1 LIDGDAADGNDSTMS
16 SPVVAKPTALDR
28 APRSPDVAGLHWRQ
42 YASETLGTFA
52 LVAVGPGAAMV
63 AASSHAFG
71 HTGVALAFGLVIAFV
86 VASTGHLGGAH
97 INPAVTIAFWS
108 VRRFP
113 GRDVIPYIAA
123 QCLGAT
129 AAAFALRWILG
140 PVGQLGAS
148 VPALSL
154 GRAFAVEFGY
164 SALLAFVI
172 MGVATD
178 DRSPAGVAPF
188 ALGATVFAGALV
200 AGPLTGGSFNPA
212 RSLGPALAG
221 GEWSAH
227 WLYWLA
233 PTLGMVVAMRLYEAL
248 RPASAPASVPPGVPM
263 GVEGPIHADDA
274 YRDRGVRATGPS
286 RAGS

>member
-1 LIDGDAADGNDSTMS
+1 MTERKHAGDPAFDLRRYAAEAIG
-16 SPVVAKPTALDR
+16 TA
-28 APRSPDVAGLHWRQ
+28 
-42 YASETLGTFA
+42 A

-63 AASSHAFG
+63 SASTHAFG
-71 HTGVALAFGLVIAFV
+71 HTGVALAFGLVITFV
-86 VASTGHLGGAH
+86 VAATGHLGGAH

-113 GRDVIPYIAA
+113 GREVAPYVLA

-140 PVGQLGAS
+140 PVGGLGAT

-154 GRAFAVEFGY
+154 GRAFVVELGY
-164 SALLAFVI
+164 SGLLAFVI

-178 DRSPAGVAPF
+178 ERAPAGIAPF

-200 AGPLTGGSFNPA
+200 TGPLTGGSFNPA

-221 GEWSAH
+221 GGWTAH
-227 WLYWLA
+227 WIYWVA
-233 PTLGMVVAMRLYEAL
+233 PIAGMIAAMHVYERL
-248 RPASAPASVPPGVPM
+248 RPANVPDIPRGVPL
-263 GVEGPIHADDA
+263 GVEGPI
-274 YRDRGVRATGPS
+274 GRA
-286 RAGS
+286 